1 MVICKYLNTKKS
13 YNYPI
18 LPVHFLFSYI
28 TNMQTVK
35 YSIIRYTE
43 EKYKEGNIAG
53 MFLSFIVNMNT
64 NIVWSFG
71 NVLLLHV
78 AFAKVSM

>member
-1 MVICKYLNTKKS
+1 
-13 YNYPI
+13 
-18 LPVHFLFSYI
+18 
-28 TNMQTVK
+28 MQE
-35 YSIIRYTE
+35 R
-43 EKYKEGNIAG
+43 KYKEGNIAR

-71 NVLLLHV
+71 NVLGLHV

>member
-1 MVICKYLNTKKS
+1 M
-13 YNYPI
+13 
-18 LPVHFLFSYI
+18 H
-28 TNMQTVK
+28 TVK
-35 YSIIRYTE
+35 YSVIRNTQ
-43 EKYKEGNIAG
+43 EKYKKGNIAG

>member
-1 MVICKYLNTKKS
+1 
-13 YNYPI
+13 
-18 LPVHFLFSYI
+18 
-28 TNMQTVK
+28 MQTVK
-35 YSIIRYTE
+35 YSFIRYTQ